1 MYEMLVVSPA
11 GFDETDCVMSFILR
25 PISIISSSENGNGEN
40 FVVYLEGMNEWI
52 KGGINAKLLS

>member
-1 MYEMLVVSPA
+1 M
-11 GFDETDCVMSFILR
+11 DETDCVMSLILR